1 MRQALLLCALLA
13 SAGIA
18 QADEPQAFAGAT
30 LTTNYLV
37 DGLTQTQDGP
47 AFQPYLEVE
56 FPPGFYVGAW
66 VSNVDF
72 GDDTDSLETD
82 LYVGFRGTAAGV
94 NYDVKYYRY
103 YYDETGYCCGEI
115 EAIAEFPIVGPL
127 MGSAGYYSYLN
138 SNYAVSAGLGLE
150 LPGEFVLSGL
160 YKTDT
165 IENTWDVG
173 ISRYITDT
181 IWADLRYY
189 DASYADPTTVVSLNW
204 DTDWESVF
212 AEK

>member
-1 MRQALLLCALLA
+1 MRQALLLGALLA

-18 QADEPQAFAGAT
+18 QADEPRAFAGAT
-30 LTTNYLV
+30 LTSNYLV

-66 VSNVDF
+66 LSNVDF

-82 LYVGFRGTAAGV
+82 LYIGFRGEAAGFS
-94 NYDVKYYRY
+94 YDIKYYRY
-103 YYDETGYCCGEI
+103 YYNETGYCCGEI
-115 EAIAEFPIVGPL
+115 EAIAEFPIYGPV

-138 SNYAVSAGLGLE
+138 GNYAVSAGLGLE

-165 IENTWDVG
+165 VEETWDVG
-173 ISRYITDT
+173 VSRYITET

-212 AEK
+212 AER